1 MEISSKELREVE
13 FRERLRGYD
22 TTEVDEFLERVAVAV
37 DELHAQLRQM
47 GDRAVAEQAAPPRPP
62 SDDDD
67 TLRRT
72 LILAQRTA
80 DMAIREA
87 QEQAEELLENAR
99 AEADAALAHAQEAA
113 NKLATDAQREL
124 HEETERLTGLRDSLR
139 RDVRTL
145 SDLLET
151 ERGRLSEALSSAP
164 RWIDQGMAPSPA
176 MEAARAAP
184 LSHEGVDAGDGIGA
198 QVQADALA
206 AAPAPPAD
214 HYADE
219 APVPVEDADT
229 GGGASGQHDPGEQDE
244 SDHAT
249 SSGGGAGFGL
259 EQETPM
265 RFTSISGSLQQPE
278 AGRDARDW
286 RLGGHGNDPGW
297 SA

>member
-47 GDRAVAEQAAPPRPP
+47 GDRPAPAPVP
-62 SDDDD
+62 SRLASEDDD

-113 NKLATDAQREL
+113 KRLASDAQREL
-124 HEETERLTGLRDSLR
+124 HEETDRLTGLRDSLR

-151 ERGRLSEALSSAP
+151 ERGRLSEALSSAL

-184 LSHEGVDAGDGIGA
+184 LSNEGIDAGDGIGA
-198 QVQADALA
+198 QVQADAQA
-206 AAPAPPAD
+206 AAPAPPVD
-214 HYADE
+214 HYEDE
-219 APVPVEDADT
+219 APVAAQEPETAGGVSAEHDAAEDDA
-229 GGGASGQHDPGEQDE
+229 G
-244 SDHAT
+244 DHAT
-249 SSGGGAGFGL
+249 SSGGGAAFGL
-259 EQETPM
+259 WRETPM
-265 RFTSISGSLQQPE
+265 RFTGAGGPVQDRES
-278 AGRDARDW
+278 GRDAQVW
-286 RLGGHGNDPGW
+286 RLGGGHDPGW
-297 SA
+297 PA